1 MRLGEIKL
9 PRGAR
14 KRPKRIGRGEGSGHG
29 KTCCRGHNGQRSRSG
44 CSIAPGFEGGQMPLY
59 RRLPKFGFKN
69 PFRVEYDTVNV
80 SEIEVLVADG
90 ATVGPDDFKKMKL
103 IRSNARLVKILGD
116 GDLAK
121 KITVKAHKF
130 SRSAEAKIT
139 AAGGTVEVI

>member
-1 MRLGEIKL
+1 MRLGELQL

-14 KRPKRIGRGEGSGHG
+14 KRPKRVGRGEGSGHG
-29 KTCCRGHNGQRSRSG
+29 KTCCRGYNGQKSRSG
-44 CSIAPGFEGGQMPLY
+44 CQIHPGFEGGQMPLY

-80 SEIEVLVADG
+80 REIEVLVADG
-90 ATVGPDDFKKMKL
+90 ATVGPEDFKKMKL

-121 KITVKAHKF
+121 KINIKAHKF
-130 SRSAEAKIT
+130 SRTAETKIT

>member
-1 MRLGEIKL
+1 
-9 PRGAR
+9 
-14 KRPKRIGRGEGSGHG
+14 
-29 KTCCRGHNGQRSRSG
+29 
-44 CSIAPGFEGGQMPLY
+44 MPLY

-80 SEIEVLVADG
+80 REIEVLVADG
-90 ATVGPDDFKKMKL
+90 ATVGPEDFKKMKL

-121 KITVKAHKF
+121 KINIKAHKF
-130 SRSAEAKIT
+130 SRTAETKIT

>member
-44 CSIAPGFEGGQMPLY
+44 CSISPGFEGGQMPLY

-90 ATVGPDDFKKMKL
+90 ATVGPEDFKKMKL

-121 KITVKAHKF
+121 KITIKAHKF